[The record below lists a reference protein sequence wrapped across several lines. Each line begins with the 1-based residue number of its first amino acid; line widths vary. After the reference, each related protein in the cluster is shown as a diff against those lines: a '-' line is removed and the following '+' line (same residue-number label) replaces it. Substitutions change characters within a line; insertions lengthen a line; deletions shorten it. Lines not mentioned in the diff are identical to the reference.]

1 MNQNLQ
7 NLYIAVK
14 NNFLEDV
21 QELLLL
27 DNVYNH
33 LNIGIAMNMTALM
46 IACRK
51 GFFNIVQALVENM
64 EQHGH
69 QAWVELIDDN
79 HRTALFHSM
88 NSENIQ
94 IINYLLD
101 HGANIN
107 HYDNGNRTVLFYLN
121 GNVDI
126 PTLLLDRGI
135 ELNTIDNLG
144 NTPLITHINR
154 DMDYAIINLLI
165 NRNANLNIVNND
177 GQTALQCEIEKI
189 HEIINHGEYNTDVL
203 INLINH
209 GAKPINYT
217 LPIIREIILSGQIPN
232 PLNYRDPPNFNPD
245 IIPDGTVTVT
255 LDNSQLGNPT
265 VPKKNGIKLITTL
278 YDSSFEHL
286 DINAISWTNNTL
298 RQVNYRLPDETS
310 QEYLNHFRYF
320 GPHETNAIFLIH
332 EKTIN
337 PGDPHN
343 ATSYYPPSNPNLEIC
358 NIYQVQ
364 LEYQERL
371 LFGTLIQIGADPTIF
386 KIMGVNPTQYKL
398 VPEPFT
404 DHQITV
410 ETAPTINRSEQD
422 LTWTTIERP
431 PKTLPPEFTPDLINS
446 DAITV
451 SGNVLNKQ
459 TLLTQFDL
467 KRHSKWVD
475 STSDRKYILVIL
487 NPGEIHSQFKSY
499 FNYRFEDD
507 QLYGILKWDQRETG
521 SPKVFGNLYN
531 GLLDDHYTLHGT
543 PEEEQIRIMNIYHIG
558 LNKKYL
564 IAKWLENLE
573 IKFPNFRLGNNWEN
587 DGYYMVDN
595 NDVVFPTIEEYT
607 TFLTSES
614 RINQQELNVYLR
626 EFGISIPPPMP
637 TNFADE
643 VISTCAIC
651 MSDKNYNIR
660 ENNNPYRI
668 VSLPCGHTL
677 HKYCIQ
683 SWHQTKVEQQVE
695 EFKCPLCNVTYATN
709 PEYQFKSIQLGGYYN
724 KYQKYIN
731 KMSLM

>member
-1 MNQNLQ
+1 MNQDLQ
-7 NLYIAVK
+7 NLYEAVR
-14 NNFLEDV
+14 NNDLDLVEG
-21 QELLLL
+21 LLLL

-33 LNIGIAMNMTALM
+33 LNLGNAMNITALM

-69 QAWVELIDDN
+69 QAWVELVDE
-79 HRTALFHSM
+79 HYMTALFHSIK
-88 NSENIQ
+88 SGNIQ

-107 HYDNGNRTVLFYLN
+107 YHDNANRTVLFYLN

-126 PTLLLDRGI
+126 ATLLLDRGI

-144 NTPLITHINR
+144 NTPLITHIER
-154 DMDYAIINLLI
+154 DTDHAIINLLI
-165 NRNANLNIVNND
+165 NRNANVNIVNNHRK
-177 GQTALQCEIEKI
+177 TALQCEIEKI
-189 HEIINHGEYNTDVL
+189 HEIINHGGYNTDVL

-209 GAKPINYT
+209 GATPINYT
-217 LPIIREIILSGQIPN
+217 LPIIREIILSGDIPN
-232 PLNYRDPPNFNPD
+232 PLNYRDPVNFNPD

-255 LDNSQLGNPT
+255 LDNVELGNPT
-265 VPKKNGIKLITTL
+265 VPKKNAIKLISTF
-278 YDSSFEHL
+278 YNIGGEHL
-286 DINAISWTNNTL
+286 DINAISWTINTL
-298 RQVNYRLPDETS
+298 RQVNFRVPDQTLD
-310 QEYLNHFRYF
+310 EYLNHFRYF
-320 GPHETNAIFLIH
+320 GPYNRDTIFLIH

-358 NIYQVQ
+358 NIYQTQ
-364 LEYQERL
+364 LQYQERL
-371 LFGTLIQIGADPTIF
+371 LFGTLIQIGTDPTIF

-404 DHQITV
+404 GG
-410 ETAPTINRSEQD
+410 TAPTINRSEQD

-431 PKTLPPEFTPDLINS
+431 PKTLPPEFTPDLVNS

-451 SGNVLNKQ
+451 LGNVLNKQ
-459 TLLTQFDL
+459 TLLTRLD
-467 KRHSKWVD
+467 RHSKWVD
-475 STSDRKYILVIL
+475 STSGNRYIMLIQ
-487 NPGEIHSQFKSY
+487 NPGEIYHQFKSY

-507 QLYGILKWDQRETG
+507 QLYGILEWDQRETG
-521 SPKVFGNLYN
+521 IPKVFGNLYN
-531 GLLDDHYTLHGT
+531 GLLDDHYTLTGT

-564 IAKWLENLE
+564 VAKWLENLD
-573 IKFPNFRLGNNWEN
+573 IKFPTFRLGNNWEEY
-587 DGYYMVDN
+587 GYYTVDN
-595 NDVVFPTIEEYT
+595 NEAVFPTIEEYT
-607 TFLTSES
+607 TFLTSEP
-614 RINQQELNVYLR
+614 RINQEELNVYLR
-626 EFGISIPPPMP
+626 EFGIPIPPPMP

-643 VISTCAIC
+643 VISTCGIC

-668 VSLPCGHTL
+668 VALVCGHTL
-677 HKYCIQ
+677 HKHCIQ

-695 EFKCPLCNVTYATN
+695 EFKCPLCNVTYATS
-709 PEYQFKSIQLGGYYN
+709 PEYQFKSIQLGGYFN
-724 KYQKYIN
+724 KYQKYVN
-731 KMSLM
+731 KLR